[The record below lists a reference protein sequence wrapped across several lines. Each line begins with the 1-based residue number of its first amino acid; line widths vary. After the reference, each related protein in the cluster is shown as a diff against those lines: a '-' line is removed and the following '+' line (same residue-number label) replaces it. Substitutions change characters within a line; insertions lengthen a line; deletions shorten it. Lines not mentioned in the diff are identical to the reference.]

1 MVDFPQKVD
10 TPQYTI
16 KGNPYDQ
23 ADYKHPVLIEFF
35 PDLQFRTKLF
45 GSAILGRD
53 LIIGFDIFT
62 QLKDRL
68 EIRTRGITFRQQFK
82 PYKSMSKLFQISDDE
97 EKVFKKYGGS
107 ILKPFGVHPEYPY
120 CHVFILIFPKNAYG
134 YSESNQPYKNFY
146 CGSDHEV
153 GGLIASKIPMRLRY
167 SCCTVR

>member
-35 PDLQFRTKLF
+35 LDLQFRTKLF

-120 CHVFILIFPKNAYG
+120 CHVFILIFPKNAY
-134 YSESNQPYKNFY
+134 ESNQPYKNFY